1 MIIVEDQ
8 FTFRCKLLTNKLD
21 CLSIPKNKMVAS
33 IEILSGHRFRRPRF
47 AEILSSAFAGDPFYT
62 FVFPDPERRTRLLPW
77 LFNKLLNYANHY
89 GLVFADS
96 KYRGISIWLG
106 PKHTRLLPLGVLRSG
121 LFLFPFKVSHL
132 ELKRSIKLAQV
143 SNQLHRQA
151 VSTPHFYL
159 EAVGV
164 EPLHQGKGLGRALV
178 QAGISRADETRVPC
192 YLETYNPNN
201 LGFYGSLGF
210 SVVGSEKALP
220 SAPHVWGLLR
230 EPRVA

>member
-1 MIIVEDQ
+1 
-8 FTFRCKLLTNKLD
+8 
-21 CLSIPKNKMVAS
+21 MVAS

-47 AEILSSAFAGDPFYT
+47 AEILSSAFADDPFYT

-77 LFNKLLNYANHY
+77 LFNKLLSYANHY

-96 KYRGISIWLG
+96 EYHGISIWLG

-164 EPLHQGKGLGRALV
+164 EPSHQGKGLGRTLV

-210 SVVGSEKALP
+210 SVVGREKALP
-220 SAPHVWGLLR
+220 SAPQVWGLLR

>member
-1 MIIVEDQ
+1 MA
-8 FTFRCKLLTNKLD
+8 
-21 CLSIPKNKMVAS
+21 AS
-33 IEILSGHRFRRPRF
+33 IEIFSGNRLRGMNL
-47 AEILSSAFAGDPFYT
+47 AEILSSAFIDDPFYT
-62 FVFPDPERRTRLLPW
+62 FVFPDAERRTHLLPW

-159 EAVGV
+159 EALGV

-178 QAGISRADETRVPC
+178 QAGISHADELQVPS
-192 YLETYNPNN
+192 YLETHNPAN
-201 LGFYGSLGF
+201 LGFYQSLGF
-210 SVVGSEKALP
+210 SIVGSEKPFP
-220 SAPHVWGLLR
+220 SAPQVWGLLR
-230 EPRVA
+230 TPQRGENSSM

>member
-1 MIIVEDQ
+1 MA
-8 FTFRCKLLTNKLD
+8 
-21 CLSIPKNKMVAS
+21 AS
-33 IEILSGHRFRRPRF
+33 IEIFSGNLLMGTCF
-47 AEILSSAFAGDPFYT
+47 AEILSAAFVDDPFYT

-96 KYRGISIWLG
+96 KYRGISIWLE
-106 PKHTRLLPLGVLRSG
+106 PKHTRLQPLGVLRAG

-159 EAVGV
+159 EALGV

-178 QAGISRADETRVPC
+178 QAGLYRADELQVPS
-192 YLETYNPNN
+192 YLETHNPAN
-201 LGFYGSLGF
+201 LGFYISLGF
-210 SVVGSEKALP
+210 NIVGSEKPFP
-220 SAPHVWGLLR
+220 SAPQVWGLLR
-230 EPRVA
+230 TPQRGENSSM

>member
-1 MIIVEDQ
+1 MA
-8 FTFRCKLLTNKLD
+8 
-21 CLSIPKNKMVAS
+21 AS

-47 AEILSSAFAGDPFYT
+47 AEILSSAFADDPFYT
-62 FVFPDPERRTRLLPW
+62 FVFPDAQRRTRLLPW
-77 LFNKLLNYANHY
+77 LFNKLLSYANHY

-96 KYRGISIWLG
+96 EYHGISIWLD
-106 PKHTRLLPLGVLRSG
+106 PKHTGLLPLGVLRAG

-132 ELKRSIKLAQV
+132 ELKRSIMLAQV

-164 EPLHQGKGLGRALV
+164 EPSHQGKGLGRALV

>member
-1 MIIVEDQ
+1 MA
-8 FTFRCKLLTNKLD
+8 
-21 CLSIPKNKMVAS
+21 AS
-33 IEILSGHRFRRPRF
+33 IEILSGHRFRRTRF
-47 AEILSSAFAGDPFYT
+47 AEILSSAFVDDPFYT
-62 FVFPDPERRTRLLPW
+62 FVFPDAERRAHLLPW
-77 LFNKLLNYANHY
+77 LFDKLLSYANQY
-89 GLVFADS
+89 GLVLADS
-96 KYRGISIWLG
+96 NYHGISVWLE

-132 ELKRSIKLAQV
+132 ELKRSIMLAQV

-164 EPLHQGKGLGRALV
+164 EPSHQGKGLGRTLV

-210 SVVGSEKALP
+210 SVVGREKALP

>member
-1 MIIVEDQ
+1 MA
-8 FTFRCKLLTNKLD
+8 
-21 CLSIPKNKMVAS
+21 AS

-47 AEILSSAFAGDPFYT
+47 ADILSSAFAGDPFYT

-89 GLVFADS
+89 GLVLVDS
-96 KYRGISIWLG
+96 EYHGISIWLD
-106 PKHTRLLPLGVLRSG
+106 PKHTGLLPLGVLRAG

-178 QAGISRADETRVPC
+178 QAGLSRADELNVPC
-192 YLETYNPNN
+192 YLETHNPTN
-201 LGFYGSLGF
+201 LGFYVSLGF
-210 SVVGSEKALP
+210 NIVGSKQAFP
-220 SAPHVWGLLR
+220 SAPQVWGLLR
-230 EPRVA
+230 TP

>member
-1 MIIVEDQ
+1 MA
-8 FTFRCKLLTNKLD
+8 
-21 CLSIPKNKMVAS
+21 AS
-33 IEILSGHRFRRPRF
+33 IEILSSHRFRGTRF

-62 FVFPDPERRTRLLPW
+62 FVFPDAERRAHLLPW
-77 LFNKLLNYANHY
+77 LFDKLLSYANQY
-89 GLVFADS
+89 GLVLADS
-96 KYRGISIWLG
+96 NYHGISVWLE
-106 PKHTRLLPLGVLRSG
+106 PKHTRLLPLGVLRAG
-121 LFLFPFKVSHL
+121 LFLFPCKVSHL
-132 ELKRSIKLAQV
+132 ELKRSIMLAQV

-220 SAPHVWGLLR
+220 IRSSGMGVTSRAKSGLRAHQPLNYLPQALVGLTTR
-230 EPRVA
+230 

>member
-1 MIIVEDQ
+1 MA
-8 FTFRCKLLTNKLD
+8 
-21 CLSIPKNKMVAS
+21 AS

-47 AEILSSAFAGDPFYT
+47 AEILSSAFADDPFYT

-77 LFNKLLNYANHY
+77 LFNKLLSYANHY

-96 KYRGISIWLG
+96 EYHGISIWLG
-106 PKHTRLLPLGVLRSG
+106 PKHTRLLPLGVLRAG

>member
-1 MIIVEDQ
+1 MA
-8 FTFRCKLLTNKLD
+8 
-21 CLSIPKNKMVAS
+21 AS
-33 IEILSGHRFRRPRF
+33 IEIFSGNLLMGTCF
-47 AEILSSAFAGDPFYT
+47 AEILSAAFVDDPFYT

-96 KYRGISIWLG
+96 KYRGISIWLE
-106 PKHTRLLPLGVLRSG
+106 PKHTRLQPLGVLRAG

-159 EAVGV
+159 EALGI

-178 QAGISRADETRVPC
+178 QAGLYRADELQVPS
-192 YLETYNPNN
+192 YLETHNPAN
-201 LGFYGSLGF
+201 LGFYISLGF
-210 SVVGSEKALP
+210 NIVGSEKPFP
-220 SAPHVWGLLR
+220 SAPQVWGLLR
-230 EPRVA
+230 TPQRGENSSM

>member
-178 QAGISRADETRVPC
+178 QAGISRADELHIPS
-192 YLETYNPNN
+192 YLETHNPAN
-201 LGFYGSLGF
+201 LGFYQSLGF
-210 SVVGSEKALP
+210 SIVGSEKPFP
-220 SAPHVWGLLR
+220 SAPQVWGLHR

>member
-1 MIIVEDQ
+1 MA
-8 FTFRCKLLTNKLD
+8 
-21 CLSIPKNKMVAS
+21 AS
-33 IEILSGHRFRRPRF
+33 IEILSSHRFRGTRF

-62 FVFPDPERRTRLLPW
+62 FLFPDAERRAHLLPW
-77 LFNKLLNYANHY
+77 LFDKLLSYANQY
-89 GLVFADS
+89 GLVLADS
-96 KYRGISIWLG
+96 NYHGISVWLE
-106 PKHTRLLPLGVLRSG
+106 PKHTRLLPLGVLRAG

-164 EPLHQGKGLGRALV
+164 EPSHQGKGLGRTLV

-210 SVVGSEKALP
+210 SVVGREKALP
-220 SAPHVWGLLR
+220 SAPQVWGLLR

>member
-1 MIIVEDQ
+1 MA
-8 FTFRCKLLTNKLD
+8 
-21 CLSIPKNKMVAS
+21 AS
-33 IEILSGHRFRRPRF
+33 IEIFSGNLLMGTCF
-47 AEILSSAFAGDPFYT
+47 AEILSAAFVDDPFYT

-178 QAGISRADETRVPC
+178 QAGISRADELHIPS
-192 YLETYNPNN
+192 YLETHNPAN
-201 LGFYGSLGF
+201 LGFYQSLGF
-210 SVVGSEKALP
+210 SIVGSEKPFP
-220 SAPHVWGLLR
+220 SAPQVWGLHR

>member
-1 MIIVEDQ
+1 
-8 FTFRCKLLTNKLD
+8 
-21 CLSIPKNKMVAS
+21 MVAS

-178 QAGISRADETRVPC
+178 QAGISRADELHIPS
-192 YLETYNPNN
+192 YLETHNPAN
-201 LGFYGSLGF
+201 LGFYQSLGF
-210 SVVGSEKALP
+210 SIVGSEKPFP
-220 SAPHVWGLLR
+220 SAPQVWGLHR